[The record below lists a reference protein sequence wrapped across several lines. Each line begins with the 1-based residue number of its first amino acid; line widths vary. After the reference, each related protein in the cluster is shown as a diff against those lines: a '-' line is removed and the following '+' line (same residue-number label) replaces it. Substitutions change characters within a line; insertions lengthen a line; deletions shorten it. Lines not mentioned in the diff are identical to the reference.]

1 MNFLKVGYFKRFWQ
15 FLLLFESLSSH
26 SVTAAAQHLLPLL
39 SLDEQ
44 WWGFGMWFLGFVFN
58 HFKIPVQLG
67 LIPLKLVE
75 EEAGNAVCSVGSSDL
90 TDQLY
95 PQ

>member
-1 MNFLKVGYFKRFWQ
+1 M
-15 FLLLFESLSSH
+15 
-26 SVTAAAQHLLPLL
+26 TAAAQHFLPLL

-44 WWGFGMWFLGFVFN
+44 WWGFGMWFLGFVFTY
-58 HFKIPVQLG
+58 FKIMVQLW

-75 EEAGNAVCSVGSSDL
+75 EEAHNAVCSVGSSDF